1 LRRTCKTTD
10 AKADENYDRFNE
22 YPPKQYEKQG
32 IGDECNGGFAQ
43 KIVQK
48 KRMN

>member
-10 AKADENYDRFNE
+10 AKAGENYDRFNE
-22 YPPKQYEKQG
+22 YPPKNMKKG

-43 KIVQK
+43 KDCTK
-48 KRMN
+48 KVMN